1 MIYSFYKLFLF
12 FKRFNFHLF
21 LILFLM
27 SCSPDSENLTSSF
40 DVSVSVKGNGTVSS
54 SQFDVITN
62 TIISITATPNEGY
75 YFDRWQGTGEVNESE
90 TLDLLVNQAYVL
102 TAVFLPFPTLDE
114 SVEVYNPKKIDSS
127 PVFMI
132 KSGGTQAFLTD
143 KTGVNLQTFDF
154 NSKLGNDLELLP
166 DGNLIGLFKPETIFF
181 SFGGYGGILRKLSP
195 EGEIIWEYTVNTENE
210 LLHHDFE
217 ILPNGNILLMI
228 WERFT
233 ASQSIAL
240 GYKGDGPIYLEKISE
255 LNPESFEIVWEWRSV
270 DHLIQD
276 HLESASNY
284 GVVGDHPEKINLN
297 YSIDQT
303 GDLMHANGLFYD
315 DSRNVIYLSVNFFSE
330 VWVIPHSYST
340 DENKTDL
347 ADLSFRFGNPSTF
360 NNDSKRFFYRN
371 HHPTLTKYDPFT
383 EGRFLIYMN
392 GFEDSQSI
400 VYEFIL
406 PDYFDSNPINWVMP
420 EESWSFTDPDL
431 FYAKI
436 SGAYRLPNG
445 NTLICEGD
453 YGYWEVTRSG
463 EVVWKYN
470 GGGPNFWRGYV
481 YPNN

>member
-1 MIYSFYKLFLF
+1 MCLF
-12 FKRFNFHLF
+12 FKRFNFHVF
-21 LILFLM
+21 FILFLM
-27 SCSPDSENLTSSF
+27 SCSPDSENLTSLF

-54 SQFDVITN
+54 SQFDVIAN

-75 YFDRWQGTGEVNESE
+75 YFDRWQGSGEVNESE

-102 TAVFLPFPTLDE
+102 TAIFLPFPTLNE

-132 KSGGTQAFLTD
+132 KSGGTQALLTD
-143 KTGVNLQTFDF
+143 KTGFNLQTYDF
-154 NSKLGNDLELLP
+154 TSKLGNDLELLP
-166 DGNLIGLFKPETIFF
+166 DGNLIGLFKPETVSF

-195 EGEIIWEYTVNTENE
+195 AGEIIWEYIVNTENE

-297 YSIDQT
+297 YSINQT

-360 NNDSKRFFYRN
+360 NNDSKRFFYNN
-371 HHPTLTKYDPFT
+371 HHPTLAKYDPLT
-383 EGRFLIYMN
+383 EGYFLIYMN
-392 GFEDSQSI
+392 GFQDLQSI

-406 PDYFDSNPINWVMP
+406 PSNFDQNPSNWVTP
-420 EESWSFTDPDL
+420 EVSWSFTDQDL
-431 FYAKI
+431 FNAKI

-445 NTLICEGD
+445 NTLICEGN

-463 EVVWKYN
+463 EVVWKFN
-470 GGGPNFWRGYV
+470 GGGPNYWRGYI
-481 YPNN
+481 YPNY